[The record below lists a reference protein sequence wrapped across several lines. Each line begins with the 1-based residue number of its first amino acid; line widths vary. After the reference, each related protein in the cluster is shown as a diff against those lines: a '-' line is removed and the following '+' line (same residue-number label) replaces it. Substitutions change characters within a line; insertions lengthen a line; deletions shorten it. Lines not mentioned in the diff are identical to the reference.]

1 MKITPFHT
9 PPPLRA
15 ERGVPVDVDAEDRD
29 FDKFVSKEVGAKG
42 QRSSDRGRGD
52 SADANEASATPLL
65 QGVHMPLVVHP
76 WPRALTPGAFAG
88 VAHAGSP
95 MLPSAQLRD
104 RLGLGQGV
112 SVVDD
117 VIVTISAADDA
128 FAVPFADV
136 DRAADDDD
144 DEDLFDPAGLTAV
157 AGVDVNAVA
166 VAVDVAA
173 APAVADV
180 NVDALEAA
188 VEALHDPAARL
199 QLDLNTATLLV
210 EGLHVRVSTHGD
222 AARVVVEG
230 KDAAAAVAA
239 ARDLDQRLAT
249 QGLHLDLRAPTAVAA
264 AAESAAG
271 GNADRHGA
279 AVVDVDE
286 DARVE
291 GVNDGDD
298 VFADTR
304 MTSPVP

>member
-15 ERGVPVDVDAEDRD
+15 ERGVPVDVDAEDHD
-29 FDKFVSKEVGAKG
+29 FDKFVRKDVSGKG
-42 QRSSDRGRGD
+42 ERDRDRGRGD
-52 SADANEASATPLL
+52 EADASATPLL

-95 MLPSAQLRD
+95 MLPTGQLRE
-104 RLGLGQGV
+104 RLGQGV
-112 SVVDD
+112 GAVDD

-128 FAVPFADV
+128 FAVPFAGV
-136 DRAADDDD
+136 DRAANDDD
-144 DEDLFDPAGLTAV
+144 DEDLFDVAGLTAV

-166 VAVDVAA
+166 VAADVTV

-188 VEALHDPAARL
+188 VDALHDPAARL
-199 QLDLNTATLLV
+199 QLDLNTATLLID
-210 EGLHVRVSTHGD
+210 GLHVRVSTHGD

-249 QGLHLDLRAPTAVAA
+249 QGLHLDLRAPAAISA
-264 AAESAAG
+264 AAESASS

-286 DARVE
+286 DNRVD
-291 GVNDGDD
+291 GNDDDD
-298 VFADTR
+298 VFADIR
-304 MTSPVP
+304 LTSPVP